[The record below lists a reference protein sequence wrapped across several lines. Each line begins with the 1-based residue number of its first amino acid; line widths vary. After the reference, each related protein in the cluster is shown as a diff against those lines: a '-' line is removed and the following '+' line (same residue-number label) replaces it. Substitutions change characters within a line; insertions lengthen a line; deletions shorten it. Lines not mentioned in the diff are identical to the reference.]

1 MRTVRGRILRDTAV
15 GDGLIAVE
23 GAQYPFKLEGLW
35 KSEHAPKVDMQV
47 DVDFDESGAI
57 VAIRAVDPAAVARE
71 QAAKL
76 AAHAGVAAKQ
86 AGEVAKAAAAE
97 FQAKGLPVLKRYA
110 EIVGIPTLAALAC
123 VLVAWFFLPAASLVF
138 FGDKQSATFYDL
150 MRVLNNPENGL
161 GSLAGQGRS
170 GAGLYGLLT
179 IVALLAPLVPHFLR
193 DRRAWLA
200 YCAPLGWMVLAVFVG
215 YWKVSSGIAT
225 AQRQFGAFGGDVRGM
240 AREFMSGMLDALS
253 IGLGAYLAAAA
264 AAYLAYVGI
273 RRFRSGAAAAQ
284 ALASPSA

>member
-23 GAQYPFKLEGLW
+23 GAQHAFKLEGLW
-35 KSEHAPKVDMQV
+35 KSQHAPKVDMQV
-47 DVDFDESGAI
+47 DVDFDDAGAI

-76 AAHAGVAAKQ
+76 AAQAGVAAKQ
-86 AGEVAKAAAAE
+86 AGEVAKAAAVE

-110 EIVGIPTLAALAC
+110 ELVGIPTLAALAC
-123 VLVAWFFLPAASLVF
+123 VLVAWFFLPAASIAF

-150 MRVLNNPENGL
+150 MRVLNDPQNGL
-161 GSLAGQGRS
+161 GSFAGQGRS
-170 GAGLYGLLT
+170 GAGFYGLLT
-179 IVALLAPLVPHFLR
+179 IVALLAPLVPHFWR
-193 DRRAWLA
+193 DGRAWIA
-200 YCAPLGWMVLAVFVG
+200 YCAPLGWMVLTVLAG
-215 YWKVSSGIAT
+215 YWKVSSGIST

-240 AREFMSGMLDALS
+240 AREFMSGMLDAVS
-253 IGLGAYLAAAA
+253 IGLGVYVAAAA

-273 RRFRSGAAAAQ
+273 RRFRESAATARALVQPGA
-284 ALASPSA
+284 